1 LVAILKRGGR
11 AARLF
16 AEVLTVAL
24 RVEVALRLRSL
35 EDVLTTTDE
44 TTQRYLEPPN
54 IHPVTLERAIR
65 ATYRV
70 LPLEV
75 TCLKQSLVFC
85 RIRRRWGL
93 PAELRIGVQTTDGT
107 FAAHAWVEDG
117 DGKILTDPL
126 EGFSPLPLPRSAS
139 RDARASD

>member
-1 LVAILKRGGR
+1 LVVILKRGAR

-16 AEVLTVAL
+16 AEVVTTAI
-24 RVEVALRLRSL
+24 RVEVALRRRPLD
-35 EDVLTTTDE
+35 EVLTTGTKR
-44 TTQRYLEPPN
+44 RYVHPPG
-54 IHPVTLERAIR
+54 IHPATLERAIK

-70 LPLEV
+70 LPFET
-75 TCLKQSLVFC
+75 TCLKLSLVFC

-93 PAELRIGVQTTDGT
+93 PAELRIGVQTTEGA

-117 DGKILTDPL
+117 DGNILTDPL
-126 EGFSPLPLPRSAS
+126 EGFNPVQLPRSAS